1 MLTLKIRLILGNL
14 GIKSLLNDDRKA
26 RNWSFGADIKR
37 KYYIKYCISETQFFR
52 RSTENIGRL
61 AKAQFP
67 EWLLK
72 DNITRQSN
80 SAFELPKIRGPVWG

>member
-67 EWLLK
+67 E
-72 DNITRQSN
+72 
-80 SAFELPKIRGPVWG
+80 

>member
-14 GIKSLLNDDRKA
+14 GIKSLLNDDREA

-67 EWLLK
+67 E
-72 DNITRQSN
+72 
-80 SAFELPKIRGPVWG
+80 